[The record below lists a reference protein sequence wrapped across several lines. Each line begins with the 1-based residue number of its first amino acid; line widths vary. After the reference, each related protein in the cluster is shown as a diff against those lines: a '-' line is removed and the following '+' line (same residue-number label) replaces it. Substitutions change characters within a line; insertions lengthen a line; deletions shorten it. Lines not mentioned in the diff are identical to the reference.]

1 MKRIL
6 CFLLCCLIS
15 ALIMGCSGG
24 SKSSNDVAYMTVK
37 AQEMMDDYIR
47 DTTMAQSKYLGK
59 NVQITGKLVR
69 KGQFNNSSEFY
80 AIIAS
85 TFELGRDYNIL
96 VEYPLD
102 KADELNK
109 LNFGDFVVAKGEC
122 VGIVPQKNPREIS
135 VQIRYGKIADGKNVA
150 PTPAPTPTPT
160 AVAPASTPAPVLTP
174 VSYPSVTMRDIV
186 SATHSSADVDG
197 SYTHGANLTIDG
209 KPETC
214 WSEGVQGA
222 GIGEYVLY
230 NFSGTYKVSGINIM
244 IGHQKSREIFYMNSR
259 PVAITVVGSDGSREK
274 FNLEDKMGSQ
284 YKSFSK
290 PMNTSYIK
298 IIVDRV
304 ASGSKWQD
312 TSIAEVSF
320 F

>member
-1 MKRIL
+1 MKRIFY
-6 CFLLCCLIS
+6 FLLCCLIT
-15 ALIMGCSGG
+15 ALIMGCGGG
-24 SKSSNDVAYMTVK
+24 SKSSKDVTYMTVK

-47 DTTMAQSKYLGK
+47 DTGMAQSKYVGK
-59 NVQITGKLVR
+59 NVQVSGKLVK

-85 TFELGRDYNIL
+85 TYELGRDYTVL

-122 VGIVPQKNPREIS
+122 IGIVPQKNPREIS
-135 VQIRYGKIADGKNVA
+135 VQIKYGKIADGKNLAPAPAPVPA
-150 PTPAPTPTPT
+150 PVPTPVPTPAP
-160 AVAPASTPAPVLTP
+160 APTP
-174 VSYPSVTMRDIV
+174 VSYSPVTMRDIV

-197 SYTHGANLTIDG
+197 SYIHGANLTIDG

-244 IGHQKSREIFYMNSR
+244 IGHQKSRDIFYMNSR
-259 PVAITVVGSDGSREK
+259 PVAITVIGSDGSRES
-274 FNLEDKMGSQ
+274 FNLEDRMGSQ
-284 YKSFSK
+284 YKSFSQ
-290 PMNTSYIK
+290 PMNTSYVK